1 MQSSVSVSP
10 RKPPPSPYASLTM
23 QSGGEES
30 DSGSGDAKPARRA
43 NGFANPMLAAAA
55 AAAVAAEGPAAAA
68 AGSKSR
74 EASRPVDVVAA
85 GAAKEGAAKPQISI
99 EEEGRSPSLENRTV
113 SFDNWK
119 VRLGSVVG

>member
-30 DSGSGDAKPARRA
+30 DSGSGDAQPARRA

-68 AGSKSR
+68 AGSKGSKSR

-113 SFDNWK
+113 SFDSWK
-119 VRLGSVVG
+119 V